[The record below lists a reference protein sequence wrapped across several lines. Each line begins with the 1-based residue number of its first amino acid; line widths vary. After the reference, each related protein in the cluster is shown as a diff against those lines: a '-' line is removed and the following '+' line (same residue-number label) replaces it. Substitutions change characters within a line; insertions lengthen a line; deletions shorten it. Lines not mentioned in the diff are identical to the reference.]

1 MIQIKSNFLFE
12 LTNLLLI
19 NLVSSFLNN
28 INIKLWVINAVVM
41 L

>member
-19 NLVSSFLNN
+19 NLVSSFLKH